1 MASTKLPSRRISAA
15 PTLNGKKAA
24 APPLLIDFPRE
35 GEQVRP
41 GHYTVRIAADGA
53 KRVELSISGGEWQAC
68 RSSVG
73 YFWYDWRP
81 QAPGRQELVA
91 RARSGRGRARKSDVR
106 SCRIIEILDV

>member
-1 MASTKLPSRRISAA
+1 MAKASPKRIPAA
-15 PTLNGKKAA
+15 PTLNGQKAA

-41 GHYTVRIAADGA
+41 GHYAVRIAAGGA
-53 KRVELSISGGEWQAC
+53 RRVEVAINGGEWQAC

-81 QAPGRQELVA
+81 EEPGRQELVA
-91 RARSGRGRARKSDVR
+91 RARSGKGRARKAEVR
-106 SCRIIEILDV
+106 SCRIVAPSSN